1 MNDIPHTRFAFDTVF
16 DDRGGV
22 AYQAPKVKR
31 SFTLEEVEAAKAQA
45 YAEGERSAVARAEQH
60 AANALGDISRAV
72 QEAFSTL
79 TAVAH
84 EHRSGSAMLAMA
96 AARKIADAALERFP
110 EAPASAALVA
120 LAREVEAQ
128 PRITV
133 RVSEDLVERTQ
144 AALEETAH
152 AIGYPGQIVARAD
165 HHMPPAAF
173 TFDWGDGRAAFDP
186 NEAALR
192 VAEALEAAIAA
203 EGLHA
208 EPLLPASES

>member
-1 MNDIPHTRFAFDTVF
+1 MTDIPHKRFTFDTVF
-16 DDRGGV
+16 DVGGGV
-22 AYQAPKVKR
+22 ASQAPKVKR
-31 SFTLEEVEAAKAQA
+31 SFTPEEVEAAKVEA
-45 YAEGERSAVARAEQH
+45 YAQGERSAVARAEQH
-60 AANALGDISRAV
+60 AANALADISRAV

-79 TAVAH
+79 AAVAH
-84 EHRSGSAMLAMA
+84 EHRSGSAMLALA
-96 AARKIADAALERFP
+96 VGRKIADAALERFP

-133 RVSEDLVERTQ
+133 RVSADLVERTQ

-152 AIGYPGQIVARAD
+152 AIGFPGQIAARAD
-165 HHMPPAAF
+165 SNMPPAAF
-173 TFDWGDGRAAFDP
+173 TFDWGDGRASFDP
-186 NEAALR
+186 DEATRR
-192 VAEALEAAIAA
+192 VAEAIEAAIAA